1 MWEKQEQV
9 IHLAEMKKCVF
20 TDVRETRTSY
30 TPSRWRNVCLQM
42 WEKQEQ
48 VIHLADEEMCVYR
61 CERNKNKLYT

>member
-1 MWEKQEQV
+1 
-9 IHLAEMKKCVF
+9 
-20 TDVRETRTSY
+20 
-30 TPSRWRNVCLQM
+30 M

>member
-9 IHLAEMKKCVF
+9 IHLADEEMCVY
-20 TDVRETRTSY
+20 RCERNKNKLY
-30 TPSRWRNVCLQM
+30 TSRWRNVCLQM